1 MTNSKFG
8 TERISDNG
16 IFDDSNMKLIRHTK
30 TQIVGEGENS
40 PAIPSRFTHALNTS
54 AETIT
59 PEALS
64 RVVNGLAGLL
74 ETIQT
79 LKGRLSDFSHV
90 MRRTRELGAAAG
102 CHETGIAARMYTKRE
117 LRALILQLQELY
129 RKY

>member
-1 MTNSKFG
+1 MTAFKFG
-8 TERISDNG
+8 TDPISDSL

-30 TQIVGEGENS
+30 IQTGEGNP
-40 PAIPSRFTHALNTS
+40 PAAVPNRFTHALSTS

-64 RVVNGLAGLL
+64 RIVTGLGVAL
-74 ETIQT
+74 ESIQT
-79 LKGRLSDFSHV
+79 LKFKLADFSNV

-117 LRALILQLQELY
+117 IKSIIIQLQDLY